1 MEKPIVMLAEPHAAL
16 RRQVQS
22 LLLKHG
28 FAVIE
33 APDET
38 TVLRALRQKLL
49 KHGFAVIEAPDE
61 TTVLR
66 ALRQKRRL
74 DLLIVNASLKAR
86 NAGKAGKASIDGLDV
101 ARKIRSWNELL
112 PNHCACSQRL

>member
-22 LLLKHG
+22 L
-28 FAVIE
+28 
-33 APDET
+33 
-38 TVLRALRQKLL
+38 LL